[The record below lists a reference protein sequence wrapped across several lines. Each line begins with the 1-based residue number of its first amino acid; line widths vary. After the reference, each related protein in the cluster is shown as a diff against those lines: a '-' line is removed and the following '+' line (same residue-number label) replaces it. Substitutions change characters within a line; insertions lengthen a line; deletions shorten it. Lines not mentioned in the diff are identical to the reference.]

1 MTIPR
6 YRQWC
11 QTTHRHE
18 MLADPQGDWLRL
30 ADVMAWAEQ
39 GRAELAATQDAN
51 LHQAATIAR
60 LDEALGLLQRDYD
73 RMLAAYDT
81 ALATLAHWQAHG
93 VLHEDTSP
101 VD

>member
-1 MTIPR
+1 MALPR

-18 MLADPQGDWLRL
+18 MLADPQGSWVLYT
-30 ADVMAWAEQ
+30 DVMAVW
-39 GRAELAATQDAN
+39 AATQDAN
-51 LHQAATIAR
+51 LQQAATIVR
-60 LDEALGLLQRDYD
+60 LEDELHHLQRNYG
-73 RMLAAYDT
+73 R
-81 ALATLAHWQAHG
+81 ALEQLAHWQAHG